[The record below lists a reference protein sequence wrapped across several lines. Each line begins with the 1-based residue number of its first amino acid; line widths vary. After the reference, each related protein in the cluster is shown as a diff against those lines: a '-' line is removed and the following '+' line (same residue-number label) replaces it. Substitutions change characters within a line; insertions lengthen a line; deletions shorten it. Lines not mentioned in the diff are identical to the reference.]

1 VADSSGASV
10 PAAVV
15 RITNTATGVTR
26 EALTNEEGLFRALN
40 LAAGAYRVEVGREG
54 FRTAVREGVTL
65 GISETA
71 RTDFVLEV
79 GAIAERVNITEKQT
93 IVETEQGR
101 VSARIDTLQL
111 KELPLNG
118 RNLYNLVALQPG
130 VAGRG
135 ISQALGAG
143 GAGNDAFSGEAGP
156 QAYASGQRSE
166 ANSFTVDDT
175 SVNSA
180 ARGGITNLTP
190 GADSVAEVRVV
201 ANNFSAVDGR
211 NSGAQIQVITKA
223 GSNDFHGGAS
233 WFFTNNTLSSR
244 NVFEASLPVFRRN
257 QFGYNIGGPILKNRT
272 FFFHSYEGLR
282 SSGTRGRGFTVE
294 TPEFRD
300 LVLSTSAQPFSCLLP
315 IATAISGT
323 SASTTNCGREKTGS
337 MRITTGQRLPV

>member
-1 VADSSGASV
+1 M

-143 GAGNDAFSGEAGP
+143 GPARLSREA
-156 QAYASGQRSE
+156 R
-166 ANSFTVDDT
+166 
-175 SVNSA
+175 
-180 ARGGITNLTP
+180 R
-190 GADSVAEVRVV
+190 
-201 ANNFSAVDGR
+201 
-211 NSGAQIQVITKA
+211 K
-223 GSNDFHGGAS
+223 GGAG
-233 WFFTNNTLSSR
+233 WVPGGCQAGAR
-244 NVFEASLPVFRRN
+244 RVPGGCQASA
-257 QFGYNIGGPILKNRT
+257 G
-272 FFFHSYEGLR
+272 
-282 SSGTRGRGFTVE
+282 
-294 TPEFRD
+294 
-300 LVLSTSAQPFSCLLP
+300 
-315 IATAISGT
+315 
-323 SASTTNCGREKTGS
+323 
-337 MRITTGQRLPV
+337 